1 MGESPRR
8 LLLADTMPDSRA
20 ILEPLVKNE
29 GWELLSVE
37 SSFQVLRTVRDANVD
52 LVLINPD
59 LPGSGVTGADVAK
72 TLKSATQFRHLPVLF
87 LLRGDRAAPVG
98 IPADG
103 SIVLDRWG
111 PARILHAL
119 KEALGLVEPGTGE
132 EWTEPARPAEGAGL
146 RAREPQPS
154 PESVVRTLT
163 ELIERLAERLESQLS
178 DLLAAQESHFH
189 EETSRRLAVA
199 AQEFFLKEGP
209 AAIREEIRDQ
219 VRDAVA
225 RAVREAAREVV
236 PEVAER
242 LIAEEIARLRQQYG
256 VE

>member
-8 LLLADTMPDSRA
+8 LLLADTTPDGRA

-119 KEALGLVEPGTGE
+119 KEALGLVEPTAAGA
-132 EWTEPARPAEGAGL
+132 WADSPPRAEG
-146 RAREPQPS
+146 PIMPS
-154 PESVVRTLT
+154 PESVVRALT
-163 ELIERLAERLESQLS
+163 DLIERLTASLETQLS
-178 DLLAAQESHFH
+178 DLLAAQESRLH
-189 EETSRRLAVA
+189 EEASRWLAVT

-209 AAIREEIRDQ
+209 AAIREEIREQ

>member
-37 SSFQVLRTVRDANVD
+37 SSFQVLRTVRDAHVD

-59 LPGSGVTGADVAK
+59 LPGTGVTGADVAK

-103 SIVLDRWG
+103 SILLDRWG

-119 KEALGLVEPGTGE
+119 KEALGLVEPAAAGAWAE
-132 EWTEPARPAEGAGL
+132 SPPRAEG
-146 RAREPQPS
+146 PIMPS
-154 PESVVRTLT
+154 PESVVRALAD
-163 ELIERLAERLESQLS
+163 LIERLTASLETQLS
-178 DLLAAQESHFH
+178 DLLAAQESRLH
-189 EETSRRLAVA
+189 EEASRRLAVT

-209 AAIREEIRDQ
+209 AAIREEIADQ

-225 RAVREAAREVV
+225 RAVREVAREVV

>member
-8 LLLADTMPDSRA
+8 LLLADTTPDSRA
-20 ILEPLVKNE
+20 VLEPLVKNE

-119 KEALGLVEPGTGE
+119 KQALGLVEPAAAGAWVE
-132 EWTEPARPAEGAGL
+132 SPPPVERPSL
-146 RAREPQPS
+146 PS
-154 PESVVRTLT
+154 PESVVRALT
-163 ELIERLAERLESQLS
+163 DLIERLTASLETQLS
-178 DLLAAQESHFH
+178 DLLAAQESRLH
-189 EETSRRLAVA
+189 EEASRRLAVT
-199 AQEFFLKEGP
+199 AQEFFLKEGV
-209 AAIREEIRDQ
+209 AAIREEIADQ

-225 RAVREAAREVV
+225 RAVREVAREVV

-242 LIAEEIARLRQQYG
+242 LIAEEIARLREQYG

>member
-8 LLLADTMPDSRA
+8 LLLADTTPDSRA
-20 ILEPLVKNE
+20 ILEPLVKKE
-29 GWELLSVE
+29 GWEILCVE
-37 SSFQVLRTVRDANVD
+37 SSFQVLRTVRDAHVD

-59 LPGSGVTGADVAK
+59 LPGSGVTGVDVAK

-119 KEALGLVEPGTGE
+119 KEALGLAEPVAAGAWADVPPPVESPS
-132 EWTEPARPAEGAGL
+132 L
-146 RAREPQPS
+146 PS
-154 PESVVRTLT
+154 PESVVRALT
-163 ELIERLAERLESQLS
+163 DLIERLTASLETQLS
-178 DLLAAQESHFH
+178 DLLAAQESRLH
-189 EETSRRLAVA
+189 EDASRRLAVTV
-199 AQEFFLKEGP
+199 QEFFLKEGP
-209 AAIREEIRDQ
+209 AAIREEIADQ

-225 RAVREAAREVV
+225 RAVREVAREVV

>member
-8 LLLADTMPDSRA
+8 LLLADTTPDSRA

-29 GWELLSVE
+29 GWELLCVE

-59 LPGSGVTGADVAK
+59 LPGSGVTGTDVAK

-103 SIVLDRWG
+103 SILLDRWG

-119 KEALGLVEPGTGE
+119 KEALGLA
-132 EWTEPARPAEGAGL
+132 EPAAPGAWGEIRPPVEGPGL
-146 RAREPQPS
+146 PS
-154 PESVVRTLT
+154 PESVVRALT
-163 ELIERLAERLESQLS
+163 DLIERLTASLETQLS
-178 DLLAAQESHFH
+178 DLLAAQESRLH
-189 EETSRRLAVA
+189 EEASRRLAVT

-209 AAIREEIRDQ
+209 AAIREEIADQ

-225 RAVREAAREVV
+225 RAVREVAREVV

-242 LIAEEIARLRQQYG
+242 LIAEEIARLRQQFG

>member
-8 LLLADTMPDSRA
+8 VLLADTTPDNRA
-20 ILEPLVKNE
+20 VLEPLIKSE

-72 TLKSATQFRHLPVLF
+72 TLKGATQFRHLPVLF
-87 LLRGDRAAPVG
+87 LLHGERAAPPG

-103 SIVLDRWG
+103 SIVVDRWA
-111 PARILHAL
+111 PARIVQTLRQ
-119 KEALGLVEPGTGE
+119 ALGLTEPGKAE
-132 EWTEPARPAEGAGL
+132 PWTESPDLPEGPAD
-146 RAREPQPS
+146 RALPPS
-154 PESVVRTLT
+154 ESVVRALT
-163 ELIERLAERLESQLS
+163 DLMERLTARLETQLS
-178 DLLAAQESHFH
+178 DLLAAQESRLH

-219 VRDAVA
+219 VRDAVE
-225 RAVREAAREVV
+225 RAVREVAREVV

-242 LIAEEIARLRQQYG
+242 LIADELARLRRQYD

>member
-1 MGESPRR
+1 MGESLRR

-37 SSFQVLRTVRDANVD
+37 SSFQVLRTVRDAHVD

-59 LPGSGVTGADVAK
+59 LPGTGVTGADVAK

-103 SIVLDRWG
+103 SILLDRWG

-119 KEALGLVEPGTGE
+119 KEALGLVEPAAAGAWAE
-132 EWTEPARPAEGAGL
+132 SPPRAEG
-146 RAREPQPS
+146 PIMPS
-154 PESVVRTLT
+154 PESVVRALAD
-163 ELIERLAERLESQLS
+163 LIERLTASLETQLS
-178 DLLAAQESHFH
+178 DLLAAQESRLH
-189 EETSRRLAVA
+189 EEASRRLAVT

-209 AAIREEIRDQ
+209 AAIREEIADQ

-225 RAVREAAREVV
+225 RAVREVAREVV

-242 LIAEEIARLRQQYG
+242 LIAEEIARLRRQYG

>member
-37 SSFQVLRTVRDANVD
+37 SSFQVLRTVRDAHVD

-59 LPGSGVTGADVAK
+59 LPGTGVSGADVAK

-103 SIVLDRWG
+103 SILLDRWG

-119 KEALGLVEPGTGE
+119 KEALGLVEPAAAGAWAE
-132 EWTEPARPAEGAGL
+132 SPPRAEG
-146 RAREPQPS
+146 PS
-154 PESVVRTLT
+154 LPPPESVVRALT
-163 ELIERLAERLESQLS
+163 DLIERLTASLETQLS
-178 DLLAAQESHFH
+178 DLLAAQESRLH
-189 EETSRRLAVA
+189 EEASRRLAVT

-209 AAIREEIRDQ
+209 AAIREAIHDQ

-225 RAVREAAREVV
+225 RAVREVAREVV

-242 LIAEEIARLRQQYG
+242 LIAEEIARLRRQYG

>member
-1 MGESPRR
+1 MTESPRR
-8 LLLADTMPDSRA
+8 LLLADTTPDSRA

-29 GWELLSVE
+29 GWELLCVE
-37 SSFQVLRTVRDANVD
+37 SSFQVLRTVRDAHVD

-59 LPGSGVTGADVAK
+59 LPGSGVTGTDVAK

-103 SIVLDRWG
+103 SVLLDRWG

-119 KEALGLVEPGTGE
+119 KEALGLAEPAAPGASAESPLPVEP
-132 EWTEPARPAEGAGL
+132 PGL
-146 RAREPQPS
+146 PS
-154 PESVVRTLT
+154 PESVVRALT
-163 ELIERLAERLESQLS
+163 DLIERLTASLEAQLS
-178 DLLAAQESHFH
+178 DLLAAQESRLH
-189 EETSRRLAVA
+189 EEASRRLAVS

-209 AAIREEIRDQ
+209 AAIREEIHDQ

-225 RAVREAAREVV
+225 RAVREVAREVV
-236 PEVAER
+236 PEVAKR

>member
-37 SSFQVLRTVRDANVD
+37 SSFQVLRTVRDAHVD

-59 LPGSGVTGADVAK
+59 LPGTGVSGADVAK

-87 LLRGDRAAPVG
+87 LLRGDRAAPTG

-103 SIVLDRWG
+103 SILLDRWG

-119 KEALGLVEPGTGE
+119 KEALGLVEPAAAGAWAE
-132 EWTEPARPAEGAGL
+132 SPPRAEG
-146 RAREPQPS
+146 PIMPS
-154 PESVVRTLT
+154 PESVVRALAD
-163 ELIERLAERLESQLS
+163 LIERLTASLETQIS
-178 DLLAAQESHFH
+178 DLLAAQESRLH
-189 EETSRRLAVA
+189 EEASRRLAVT

-209 AAIREEIRDQ
+209 AAIREEIHDQ

-225 RAVREAAREVV
+225 RAVREVAREVV

-242 LIAEEIARLRQQYG
+242 LITEEIARLRQQYG

>member
-1 MGESPRR
+1 
-8 LLLADTMPDSRA
+8 
-20 ILEPLVKNE
+20 
-29 GWELLSVE
+29 
-37 SSFQVLRTVRDANVD
+37 
-52 LVLINPD
+52 
-59 LPGSGVTGADVAK
+59 VTGADVAK

-103 SIVLDRWG
+103 SILLDRWG

-119 KEALGLVEPGTGE
+119 KEALGLVEPAAAGAWAE
-132 EWTEPARPAEGAGL
+132 SPPRAEG
-146 RAREPQPS
+146 PIMPS
-154 PESVVRTLT
+154 PESVVRALAD
-163 ELIERLAERLESQLS
+163 LIERLTASLETQLS
-178 DLLAAQESHFH
+178 DLLAAQESRLH
-189 EETSRRLAVA
+189 EEASRRLAVT

-209 AAIREEIRDQ
+209 AAIREEIADQ

-225 RAVREAAREVV
+225 RAVREVAREVV

>member
-1 MGESPRR
+1 MGESLRR

-37 SSFQVLRTVRDANVD
+37 SSFQVLRTVRDAHVD

-59 LPGSGVTGADVAK
+59 LPGTGVTGADVAK

-103 SIVLDRWG
+103 SILLDRWG

-119 KEALGLVEPGTGE
+119 KEALGLVEPAAAGAWAE
-132 EWTEPARPAEGAGL
+132 SPPRAEG
-146 RAREPQPS
+146 PIMPS
-154 PESVVRTLT
+154 PESVVRALAD
-163 ELIERLAERLESQLS
+163 LIERLTASLETQIS
-178 DLLAAQESHFH
+178 DLLAAQESRLH
-189 EETSRRLAVA
+189 EEASRRLAVT

-209 AAIREEIRDQ
+209 AAIREEIHDQ

-225 RAVREAAREVV
+225 RAVREVAREVV

>member
-8 LLLADTMPDSRA
+8 LLLADTTPDSRA

-37 SSFQVLRTVRDANVD
+37 SSFQVLRTVRDAHVD

-59 LPGSGVTGADVAK
+59 LPGTGVSGADVAK

-87 LLRGDRAAPVG
+87 LLRGDRAAPTG

-103 SIVLDRWG
+103 SILLDRWG

-119 KEALGLVEPGTGE
+119 KEALGMVEPAAPGAWAE
-132 EWTEPARPAEGAGL
+132 SPPRAEG
-146 RAREPQPS
+146 PIMPS
-154 PESVVRTLT
+154 PESVVRALAD
-163 ELIERLAERLESQLS
+163 LIERLTASLETQLS
-178 DLLAAQESHFH
+178 DLLAAQESRLH
-189 EETSRRLAVA
+189 EEASRRLAVT

-209 AAIREEIRDQ
+209 AAIREAIHDQ

-225 RAVREAAREVV
+225 RAVREVAREVV

-242 LIAEEIARLRQQYG
+242 LITEEIARLRRQYG

>member
-8 LLLADTMPDSRA
+8 LLLADTTPDGRA

-37 SSFQVLRTVRDANVD
+37 SSFQVLRTVRDSNVD

-59 LPGSGVTGADVAK
+59 LPGTGVSGADVAK

-103 SIVLDRWG
+103 SILLDRWG

-119 KEALGLVEPGTGE
+119 KEALGLVEPAAAGAWAE
-132 EWTEPARPAEGAGL
+132 SPPRAEG
-146 RAREPQPS
+146 PIMPS
-154 PESVVRTLT
+154 PESVVRALAD
-163 ELIERLAERLESQLS
+163 LIERLTASLETQIS
-178 DLLAAQESHFH
+178 DLLAAQESRLH
-189 EETSRRLAVA
+189 EEASRRLAVT
-199 AQEFFLKEGP
+199 AQEFFLKEGV
-209 AAIREEIRDQ
+209 AAIREEIADQ

-225 RAVREAAREVV
+225 RAVREVAREVV

>member
-8 LLLADTMPDSRA
+8 LLLADTLPDSRA
-20 ILEPLVKNE
+20 VLEPLVKNE

-37 SSFQVLRTVRDANVD
+37 SSFQVLRTVRDAHVD

-59 LPGSGVTGADVAK
+59 LPGSGVSGADVAK

-103 SIVLDRWG
+103 SILLDRWS
-111 PARILHAL
+111 PARILHTL
-119 KEALGLVEPGTGE
+119 KEALGLA
-132 EWTEPARPAEGAGL
+132 EPAAAAAGGEPPPPVERPST
-146 RAREPQPS
+146 PS
-154 PESVVRTLT
+154 PESVVRALT
-163 ELIERLAERLESQLS
+163 DLIERLTASLETQLS
-178 DLLAAQESHFH
+178 DLLAAQESRLH
-189 EETSRRLAVA
+189 EEASRRLAVT

-209 AAIREEIRDQ
+209 AAIREEIADQ

-225 RAVREAAREVV
+225 RAVREVAREVV

>member
-8 LLLADTMPDSRA
+8 LLLADTTPDSRA
-20 ILEPLVKNE
+20 ILEPLVKKE
-29 GWELLSVE
+29 RWELLSVE

-111 PARILHAL
+111 PGRIVHAL
-119 KEALGLVEPGTGE
+119 KEALGLVEPAAAGAWAETP
-132 EWTEPARPAEGAGL
+132 PAVESPSL
-146 RAREPQPS
+146 PS
-154 PESVVRTLT
+154 PESVVRALT
-163 ELIERLAERLESQLS
+163 DLIERLTASLETQLS
-178 DLLAAQESHFH
+178 DLLAAQESRLH
-189 EETSRRLAVA
+189 EETSRRLAVT

-209 AAIREEIRDQ
+209 GAIREEIADR

-225 RAVREAAREVV
+225 RAVREVAREVV

>member
-1 MGESPRR
+1 MGESLRR

-37 SSFQVLRTVRDANVD
+37 SSFQVLRTVRDAHVD

-59 LPGSGVTGADVAK
+59 LPGTGVTGADVAK

-103 SIVLDRWG
+103 SILLDRWG

-119 KEALGLVEPGTGE
+119 KEALGLVEPAAAGAWAE
-132 EWTEPARPAEGAGL
+132 SPPRAEG
-146 RAREPQPS
+146 PIMPS
-154 PESVVRTLT
+154 PESVVRALAD
-163 ELIERLAERLESQLS
+163 LIERLTASLETQLS
-178 DLLAAQESHFH
+178 DLLAAQESHLH
-189 EETSRRLAVA
+189 EEASRRLAVT

-209 AAIREEIRDQ
+209 AAIREAIHDQ

-225 RAVREAAREVV
+225 RAVREVAREVV

-242 LIAEEIARLRQQYG
+242 LIAEEIARLRRQYG

>member
-1 MGESPRR
+1 MAESPRR

-37 SSFQVLRTVRDANVD
+37 SSFQVLRTVRDAHVD

-59 LPGSGVTGADVAK
+59 LPGTGVSGADVAK

-87 LLRGDRAAPVG
+87 LLRGDRAAPTG

-103 SIVLDRWG
+103 SILLDRWG

-119 KEALGLVEPGTGE
+119 KEALGLA
-132 EWTEPARPAEGAGL
+132 EPAAAGAWAESPPRAEG
-146 RAREPQPS
+146 PIMPS
-154 PESVVRTLT
+154 PESVVRALAD
-163 ELIERLAERLESQLS
+163 LIERLTASLETQLS
-178 DLLAAQESHFH
+178 DLLAAQESRLH
-189 EETSRRLAVA
+189 EEASRRLAVT

-209 AAIREEIRDQ
+209 AAIREEIADQ

-225 RAVREAAREVV
+225 RAVREVAREVV

-242 LIAEEIARLRQQYG
+242 LIAEEIARLRRQYG